1 MTFKRAE
8 EGSWK
13 NVNKVFRR
21 LALRGV
27 PAIVLLATLAGCG
40 AEKPAAAPPQESSKA
55 PPAEASSSRQMA
67 DITTS
72 KAISRTVPQRLQTTA
87 RLALNENATW
97 HIGSV
102 TAGRV
107 MYVYAKVGDQ
117 VSKSDVLARLHSHDI
132 HESRAEYRKAK
143 AELTRLLAQ
152 KEYTSRQSNRAR
164 RLFELKAG
172 SQQQVESAEAELRN
186 VETALQAAQIELQ
199 RATQHLE
206 DFLGVPAEDPH
217 DSSPDA
223 PEEEAG
229 LVPVRAPADGIVME
243 RNVTPGTVVD
253 ASAKMFTVSDLQ
265 TVWAVLSVNEEYLS
279 RLRLGQP
286 VDVFVQAFPNQPFRG
301 LISWIG
307 EELDPA
313 TRTVQVRVA
322 LANKTG
328 KLKPEM
334 YAKAE
339 IEMGGETATLLV
351 PQESLQEVNGETV
364 LFVQTA
370 PGRFEVRTVQP
381 GQPLGDLVEIRNGLR
396 EGETIA
402 VKGSFVLKSQLLRA
416 SLAEE

>member
-55 PPAEASSSRQMA
+55 PPAEASSSREVVLSQASRQMA

-152 KEYTSRQSNRAR
+152 KEYTSRQSDRAR

-253 ASAKMFTVSDLQ
+253 ASAKMFTVSDL
-265 TVWAVLSVNEEYLS
+265 TK
-279 RLRLGQP
+279 RC
-286 VDVFVQAFPNQPFRG
+286 
-301 LISWIG
+301 
-307 EELDPA
+307 
-313 TRTVQVRVA
+313 
-322 LANKTG
+322 
-328 KLKPEM
+328 
-334 YAKAE
+334 
-339 IEMGGETATLLV
+339 
-351 PQESLQEVNGETV
+351 
-364 LFVQTA
+364 
-370 PGRFEVRTVQP
+370 GRFFP
-381 GQPLGDLVEIRNGLR
+381 
-396 EGETIA
+396 
-402 VKGSFVLKSQLLRA
+402 
-416 SLAEE
+416 

>member
-1 MTFKRAE
+1 M
-8 EGSWK
+8 
-13 NVNKVFRR
+13 
-21 LALRGV
+21 
-27 PAIVLLATLAGCG
+27 
-40 AEKPAAAPPQESSKA
+40 
-55 PPAEASSSRQMA
+55 
-67 DITTS
+67 
-72 KAISRTVPQRLQTTA
+72 
-87 RLALNENATW
+87 
-97 HIGSV
+97 
-102 TAGRV
+102 
-107 MYVYAKVGDQ
+107 
-117 VSKSDVLARLHSHDI
+117 
-132 HESRAEYRKAK
+132 
-143 AELTRLLAQ
+143 
-152 KEYTSRQSNRAR
+152 
-164 RLFELKAG
+164 
-172 SQQQVESAEAELRN
+172 
-186 VETALQAAQIELQ
+186 
-199 RATQHLE
+199 
-206 DFLGVPAEDPH
+206 
-217 DSSPDA
+217 
-223 PEEEAG
+223 
-229 LVPVRAPADGIVME
+229 
-243 RNVTPGTVVD
+243 
-253 ASAKMFTVSDLQ
+253 
-265 TVWAVLSVNEEYLS
+265 NEEYLS

-339 IEMGGETATLLV
+339 IEMGGETAALLV